1 MLSWAEGPDPPPQP
15 VPPTPARPPGS
26 SPSSALLGSNPS
38 IPLPDQRHW
47 QQLGWRG
54 GPGSA
59 GLRTQG
65 GEPCLPSCEGGG
77 AALNIT
83 EDEGASSPHPVSMA
97 MEPRAR
103 RSWGLLG
110 LWACPGTLSLSWGL
124 GWGWGNL
131 GPAPCPGPL
140 APRRCSLGP
149 TGRGTGS
156 SALQVPGCS
165 VPFSL
170 GPQSWLPGYGLGHT
184 LTLA

>member
-1 MLSWAEGPDPPPQP
+1 MLSWAEGPDPPPPACSSHTRMSPQEAALP
-15 VPPTPARPPGS
+15 LPCWGATPQFLS
-26 SPSSALLGSNPS
+26 
-38 IPLPDQRHW
+38 PDQRHW

-59 GLRTQG
+59 GLRCAGLRTQG
-65 GEPCLPSCEGGG
+65 GEPCLPSCEWGG

-170 GPQSWLPGYGLGHT
+170 GPQSWLPG
-184 LTLA
+184 